1 MNSPVSRA
9 DFIPIRIPRS
19 LVARPP
25 VDFGVRARLRLAAVT
40 ICLLVFGVGGW
51 AMTAQLAGA
60 VVSSGVVVVDH
71 YVKRVQHRDGGT
83 IAALYV
89 KNGDR
94 VDEGATLML

>member
-1 MNSPVSRA
+1 MNSPVSHA

-51 AMTAQLAGA
+51 AMTGAGSA
-60 VVSSGVVVVDH
+60 APDEDDRRLQGSL
-71 YVKRVQHRDGGT
+71 QHTRRMPRLVTADGSDWRRP
-83 IAALYV
+83 AW
-89 KNGDR
+89 R
-94 VDEGATLML
+94 RRQ